1 MSIPIDISFR
11 DIDPSPA
18 IEARI
23 REKAATLEHFFD
35 RAISLKAVVE
45 ARHRHQHKGKLYN
58 VRLHLAVP
66 GQDIMVNHE
75 HKQDHAH
82 EDVYVAIRDAFDALT
97 RRVEDHARRRSDRV
111 KTHAVPDHG
120 RVAKLMPQEGYGFVQ
135 MSNGQEVY
143 FHKNAAGN
151 SFDKLVV
158 GDEVRVIVQDKEGE
172 KGPQASLVTPIGK
185 HHLQDGG
192 KR

>member
-1 MSIPIDISFR
+1 MPVPIDISFR
-11 DIDPSPA
+11 DIAPSPA

-23 REKAATLEHFFD
+23 REKATKLEHFFD
-35 RAISLKAVVE
+35 RAISLKVVVD

-58 VRLHLAVP
+58 VRIHLAMP
-66 GQDIMVNHE
+66 GQDLMVGHE

-97 RRVEDHARRRSDRV
+97 RQLEDRVRQWHGQV

-120 RVAKLMPQEGYGFVQ
+120 RIAKLMTQEDYGFVQ
-135 MSNGQEVY
+135 MSDGQEIY
-143 FHKNAAGN
+143 FHKNAAVDG
-151 SFDKLVV
+151 FDRLAV
-158 GDEVRVIVQDKEGE
+158 GDEVRVIVQHGE
-172 KGPQASLVTPIGK
+172 SDKGPQASMVARIGK
-185 HHLQDGG
+185 HHLQNSG

>member
-1 MSIPIDISFR
+1 MTIPIDISFR

-58 VRLHLAVP
+58 VRLHLAIP

-97 RRVEDHARRRSDRV
+97 RQIEDRVRRWQGQV
-111 KTHAVPDHG
+111 KTHQVPDHG
-120 RVAKLMPQEGYGFVQ
+120 RIAKLVVQEGYGFVQ
-135 MSNGQEVY
+135 MSDGQEVY
-143 FHKNAAGN
+143 FHKNAAVDG
-151 SFDKLVV
+151 FDKLAV
-158 GDEVRVIVQDKEGE
+158 GDEVRVIVQQGE
-172 KGPQASLVTPIGK
+172 SDKGPQASMVTPIGK
-185 HHLQDGG
+185 HHLQDPG